1 MRRLFSKLLNS
12 ASEKREKKS
21 RQKISQHIDWRPDA
35 QRPQSRSRKLSKSY
49 R

>member
-1 MRRLFSKLLNS
+1 MRRLLSKLFAS
-12 ASEKREKKS
+12 AAEKREKKS
-21 RQKISQHIDWRPDA
+21 RQKMSQHIDWRPDA